1 MAPRTPA
8 RSFDSVVMTG
18 MHPIFAQAIA
28 PFLIAPPKSHDA
40 VVMDNAPF
48 IQSPKTR
55 AIRKSTDTFNYCLAG
70 VDLVCELD
78 YERASGDGWNE
89 PREPECA
96 YLCEAFCGDT
106 DIIEILSDEQRE
118 EIEIAY
124 LEQDRSDV

>member
-1 MAPRTPA
+1 MGHIDLSNIDP
-8 RSFDSVVMTG
+8 VMQ
-18 MHPIFAQAIA
+18 QAIA

-40 VVMDNAPF
+40 VVMANAPF

-55 AIRKSTDTFNYCLAG
+55 AIRKSTDTFSYCLSG

-96 YLCEAFCGDT
+96 YLCEAFVGTT